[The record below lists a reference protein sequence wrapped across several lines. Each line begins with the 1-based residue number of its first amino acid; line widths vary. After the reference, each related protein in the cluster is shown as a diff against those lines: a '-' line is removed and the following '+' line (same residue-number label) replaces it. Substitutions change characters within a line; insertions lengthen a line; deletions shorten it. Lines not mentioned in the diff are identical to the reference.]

1 MGSGD
6 RCYSS
11 IHNKHIFWSPA
22 DLLHILDLKLRVSLV
37 AFIMVWMCLGE
48 NSYVDLERNLQ
59 AEVGKY
65 KQKKSKYLDKKEKR
79 RNKLVVISG

>member
-1 MGSGD
+1 
-6 RCYSS
+6 
-11 IHNKHIFWSPA
+11 
-22 DLLHILDLKLRVSLV
+22 
-37 AFIMVWMCLGE
+37 MCLGE